1 MPHPEEPVGGEE
13 PKLTRALPPQDGHQV
28 SQGDEL
34 KLQTR
39 LRTRNESAGKRGRN
53 CDRAHNGM
61 AVARK
66 SLDFSTFRSFEKHR
80 IHGLD
85 VFLSYA
91 RSDVPHA
98 GIGQLGL
105 EIALQFLSIP
115 LIDEREVPSN
125 DPNSRNSIAT

>member
-1 MPHPEEPVGGEE
+1 MRAQGNEGG
-13 PKLTRALPPQDGHQV
+13 K
-28 SQGDEL
+28 
-34 KLQTR
+34 
-39 LRTRNESAGKRGRN
+39 N
-53 CDRAHNGM
+53 CDHAHNGM

-91 RSDVPHA
+91 RSDVLDA
-98 GIGQLGL
+98 GIRQL
-105 EIALQFLSIP
+105 IALQFLSIP

-125 DPNSRNSIAT
+125 DPNSRNSIST